1 MQELFNQ
8 IKSRLIRITG
18 SLLRNEEDAADAVQ
32 ETFCRIWQI
41 RDRIRNE
48 QEATAIAV
56 QTAKNICIDQLRRKK
71 VVHFEPLNTDHEKG
85 ETESLLLQ
93 IEAADEYRL
102 VKELIEKALSPLQ
115 QKILEMKEIDGI
127 EIEEISQKLNM
138 QPTAVRMNLSRARKE
153 IRNIYN
159 KMNPVG
165 INRGYQFPFFRLHRQ
180 KEKEEQL
187 FHASLGRSRIWIRQ
201 CHGQSL

>member
-159 KMNPVG
+159 KMNP
-165 INRGYQFPFFRLHRQ
+165 L
-180 KEKEEQL
+180 
-187 FHASLGRSRIWIRQ
+187 
-201 CHGQSL
+201 

>member
-1 MQELFNQ
+1 M
-8 IKSRLIRITG
+8 
-18 SLLRNEEDAADAVQ
+18 
-32 ETFCRIWQI
+32 
-41 RDRIRNE
+41 
-48 QEATAIAV
+48 
-56 QTAKNICIDQLRRKK
+56 
-71 VVHFEPLNTDHEKG
+71 HFEPLNTDHEKG

-159 KMNPVG
+159 KMNP
-165 INRGYQFPFFRLHRQ
+165 L
-180 KEKEEQL
+180 
-187 FHASLGRSRIWIRQ
+187 
-201 CHGQSL
+201 